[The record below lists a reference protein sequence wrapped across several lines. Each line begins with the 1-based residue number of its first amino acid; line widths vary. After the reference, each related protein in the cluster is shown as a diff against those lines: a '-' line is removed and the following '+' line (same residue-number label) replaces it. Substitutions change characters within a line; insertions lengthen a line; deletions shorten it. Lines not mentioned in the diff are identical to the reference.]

1 VNPDRQRR
9 RLIELARLFLWLGT
23 IGFGGPP
30 AHLTLIE
37 EATVRRRKWLSPEAF
52 VDLVGLT
59 NLIPGPNSTEM
70 AMVVGYRR
78 AGWPGLVVAG
88 LCFIAPAAAITVT
101 LAWAYVRF
109 GALPG
114 AVALLAGTAPAVV
127 AVMAV
132 GVVRIGRTAIRS
144 WPLLAVAIVVAA
156 LALAHVDPF
165 VLLVGG
171 AICGLA
177 WGSWRPAMATVVAV
191 LGGHASLAALASLAG
206 SAHPQPRLV
215 EIATFF
221 LKIGAILYG
230 SGYVLVALLRTLV
243 SPLAWLT
250 EQQLLD
256 SIAAGQVT
264 PGPVLTTATFIGYLL
279 NGPTGALVATIA
291 IFLPA
296 FFFVSILEPVIGRVG
311 TSPRAR
317 RFLDLVNATAI
328 GLMAGV
334 TIQLTGNLWGR
345 PRLWPAAIVAAAIG
359 LCGYSA
365 AWMLL
370 AVVLL
375 TLLVNVAVL

>member
-1 VNPDRQRR
+1 
-9 RLIELARLFLWLGT
+9 
-23 IGFGGPP
+23 
-30 AHLTLIE
+30 
-37 EATVRRRKWLSPEAF
+37 
-52 VDLVGLT
+52 
-59 NLIPGPNSTEM
+59 
-70 AMVVGYRR
+70 
-78 AGWPGLVVAG
+78 
-88 LCFIAPAAAITVT
+88 
-101 LAWAYVRF
+101 
-109 GALPG
+109 
-114 AVALLAGTAPAVV
+114 
-127 AVMAV
+127 V

-359 LCGYSA
+359 LAGYSA

-370 AVVLL
+370 AAVLL

>member
-1 VNPDRQRR
+1 
-9 RLIELARLFLWLGT
+9 
-23 IGFGGPP
+23 
-30 AHLTLIE
+30 
-37 EATVRRRKWLSPEAF
+37 
-52 VDLVGLT
+52 
-59 NLIPGPNSTEM
+59 M
-70 AMVVGYRR
+70 
-78 AGWPGLVVAG
+78 
-88 LCFIAPAAAITVT
+88 
-101 LAWAYVRF
+101 
-109 GALPG
+109 
-114 AVALLAGTAPAVV
+114 
-127 AVMAV
+127 
-132 GVVRIGRTAIRS
+132 
-144 WPLLAVAIVVAA
+144 VVAA

-165 VLLVGG
+165 GLLVGG
-171 AICGLA
+171 AICGLV
-177 WGSWRPAMATVVAV
+177 WGWSHRVIATVIAV
-191 LGGHASLAALASLAG
+191 LGAHASLTALASLAG
-206 SAHPQPRLV
+206 AAHPQPRLA

-221 LKIGAILYG
+221 LKIGGILYG

-279 NGPTGALVATIA
+279 DGRSGALVATIA

-317 RFLDLVNATAI
+317 RFLELVNATAI

-334 TIQLTGNLWGR
+334 TIQLTGHLLGR

-359 LCGYSA
+359 LAGYSA

-370 AVVLL
+370 AAVLL